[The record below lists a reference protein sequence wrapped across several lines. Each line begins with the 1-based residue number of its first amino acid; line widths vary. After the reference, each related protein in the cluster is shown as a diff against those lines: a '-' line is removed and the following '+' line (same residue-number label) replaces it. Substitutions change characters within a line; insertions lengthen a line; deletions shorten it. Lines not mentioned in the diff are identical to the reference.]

1 MPVPVME
8 EEAGNLSHVLSSG
21 HWSTC
26 HIAMCMAV
34 FQSVVYVVSV
44 TKVVVSVTKVVVSV
58 ACWCRQETLIV
69 LGF

>member
-8 EEAGNLSHVLSSG
+8 EEAGNLSYVLSSG

-44 TKVVVSVTKVVVSV
+44 TKVVVSV